1 MYTRREFGTLSAV
14 VLGGTAL
21 PRRLTAQ
28 VDPTVGGVVVGVQTY
43 SFRALPRSGA
53 DGEHDRTA
61 VGPRDAD
68 QSEATIQA
76 MTRCGIGDCELWSP
90 TVEPASGVGRDASP
104 DVRRQA
110 RDALRRW
117 RIEAPLSHFEAIR
130 ERFTAAGL
138 TIYAFNYSFNDSF
151 SDDEIDR
158 GFEIARALGAEIIT
172 ASSTLSA
179 MRRVVPFA
187 ARHQMVVAVHN
198 HSNVSDPNE
207 FATPES
213 FAAAMALSPYVKVN
227 LDIGHFTAANYDP
240 VAYVREHH
248 ASISNLHLKDRR
260 RDQGANVPWGTGD
273 TPIREVL
280 QLLQR
285 ERWPIRA
292 HVEYEYRGS
301 GSPVDEV
308 TRCYDYVK
316 QVLL

>member
-1 MYTRREFGTLSAV
+1 MYTRREFGVLSAMA
-14 VLGGTAL
+14 LGGIAL
-21 PRRLTAQ
+21 PQRLAAQ
-28 VDPTVGGVVVGVQTY
+28 FDSTLGGVKIGVQTY
-43 SFRALPRSGA
+43 SFRALPRSP
-53 DGEHDRTA
+53 GE
-61 VGPRDAD
+61 D
-68 QSEATIQA
+68 QAEAIIQA
-76 MTRCGIGDCELWSP
+76 MTRCRIGDCELWSP
-90 TVEPASGVGRDASP
+90 MLEPVSGVGRDASP
-104 DVRRQA
+104 DARRQA
-110 RDALRRW
+110 RDELRRW
-117 RIEAPLSHFEAIR
+117 RVETPLAHFEAIR
-130 ERFTAAGL
+130 DRFTAAGL
-138 TIYAFNYSFNDSF
+138 TIYGFNYSFNDSF

-179 MRRVVPFA
+179 MKRVVPVA

-198 HSNVSDPNE
+198 HSNISDPNE

-213 FAAAMALSPYVKVN
+213 FAAVTALSPLVKVN

-240 VAYVREHH
+240 VAYLREHH

-260 RDQGANVPWGTGD
+260 RGQGANVPWGTGD

-292 HVEYEYRGS
+292 HLEYEYMGS

-308 TRCYDYVK
+308 TRCFDYVK